1 MARIF
6 TKLGATIM
14 GLKAPIHQTYHKF
27 VNAMVGTTNP
37 LQVWGRSNGHKIS
50 WTPITKQHIGCWFFC
65 IVITRKQE
73 LFTTV
78 ITKKKKVGFLKGF
91 FLQAESY
98 KVISGMPLQPGHSSI
113 VIPLIIRPFIRPDD
127 GHRC

>member
-1 MARIF
+1 
-6 TKLGATIM
+6 M
-14 GLKAPIHQTYHKF
+14 GLKAPIHQTCHKF

-37 LQVWGRSNGHKIS
+37 LQVCGRNNGHKIS
-50 WTPITKQHIGCWFFC
+50 WTPITKQHIGCWLFC

-73 LFTTV
+73 LFTTI

-98 KVISGMPLQPGHSSI
+98 KHQELFGFLTTKMGRIPSSI
-113 VIPLIIRPFIRPDD
+113 RPSIHPRQRGGGRGPFLNCKTPVF
-127 GHRC
+127 